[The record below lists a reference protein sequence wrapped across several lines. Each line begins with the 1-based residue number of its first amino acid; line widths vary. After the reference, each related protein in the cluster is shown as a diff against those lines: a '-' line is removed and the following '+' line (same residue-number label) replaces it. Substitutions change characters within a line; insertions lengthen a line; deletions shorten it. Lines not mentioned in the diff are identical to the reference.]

1 MLNSS
6 GCRTGDRRTGTDV
19 DRVNSWRKNLLSSEA
34 SGEKE
39 NRSKKSSFQTRYFSF
54 STLVQLCSGIT
65 IKILFSSRCP
75 VNDSNSASHA
85 SFAKLHQLEYKAR
98 NFRVTSLSSKSFLTA
113 SSSFERTKFSTIFF
127 SFEEERKE
135 EEKKKRKLE
144 SKRIENR
151 RNPSVVCVRE

>member
-1 MLNSS
+1 MKYTRTTMLNSS

-65 IKILFSSRCP
+65 IKILFPSRCP
-75 VNDSNSASHA
+75 VNDSNSATLLLPNS
-85 SFAKLHQLEYKAR
+85 AKYKAR

-127 SFEEERKE
+127 SFEEERK
-135 EEKKKRKLE
+135 KKRKLE